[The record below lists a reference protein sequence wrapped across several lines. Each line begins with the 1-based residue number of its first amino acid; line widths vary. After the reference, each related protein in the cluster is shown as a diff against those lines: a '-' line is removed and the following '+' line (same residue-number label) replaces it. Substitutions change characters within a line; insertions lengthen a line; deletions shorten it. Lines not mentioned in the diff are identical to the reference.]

1 MGTVKVTVTLAEAQ
15 LQAIR
20 RVVSEGAA
28 RSASAF
34 VQHAVAL
41 ALDDVTAWQ
50 GLLDE
55 ALQEAGGEL
64 TDAERQ
70 WADQVMAPLEA
81 DDHAA

>member
-1 MGTVKVTVTLAEAQ
+1 M
-15 LQAIR
+15 
-20 RVVSEGAA
+20 
-28 RSASAF
+28 
-34 VQHAVAL
+34 QHAVAL